1 MADQRPDRTVRI
13 LSTGTALPGPPI
25 DTEALAARFGMD
37 RLWRQWVDTFIGTRT
52 RHLALDLATGAP
64 RESLADLATTAAA
77 TALTRARVSAE
88 DIDLVVLGTATPDT
102 LMPATVNVVADRLGI
117 DGIPT
122 FQLQSGCSG
131 AVQTFDVA
139 TSLLAAGR
147 SRTAL
152 VIGGDVI
159 AKHYDVSADLG
170 ALPPEQ
176 LVNYVLFGDGAGA
189 AVLTAET
196 PETGEPGHD
205 DAPVVRTV
213 LTRLTGLG
221 REPGQVLRWYGLADR
236 HRAEAPA
243 NEDYK
248 AIEELVPELAAEVA
262 EELLDDLGWQ
272 RDEVGHLLPPQLSVT
287 MTEKIVKRLDFPLAD
302 EISVVGDT
310 GNNGNALLFFQ
321 LERLLDVMGPASRA
335 VAVAIESSKWICSG
349 LALEREP
356 LR

>member
-1 MADQRPDRTVRI
+1 MVDLHPDRTVRI

-25 DTEALAARFGMD
+25 DTEALAGRFGMD

-52 RHLALDLATGAP
+52 RHLALDLATGEP
-64 RESLADLATTAAA
+64 RESLADLATTAAG
-77 TALTRARVSAE
+77 TALARARVSAE
-88 DIDLVVLGTATPDT
+88 DIDLVVLGSATPDT

-117 DGIPT
+117 DGVPT

-139 TSLLAAGR
+139 TSLLATGR
-147 SRTAL
+147 YRTVL

-159 AKHYDVSADLG
+159 AKHYDVTTDLS

-189 AVLTAET
+189 AVLTA
-196 PETGEPGHD
+196 GPGHD

-213 LTRLTGLG
+213 LTRLAGLG

-236 HRAEAPA
+236 DRADAPA
-243 NEDYK
+243 HEDYK

-262 EELLDDLGWQ
+262 DELLDDLGWE
-272 RDEVGHLLPPQLSVT
+272 RDEVDYLLPPQLSVT
-287 MTEKIVKRLDFPLAD
+287 MTEKIVKRLDFPLAE
-302 EISVVGDT
+302 EISVVGET

-321 LERLLDVMGPASRA
+321 LEHLLDAMSAPSRA
-335 VAVAIESSKWICSG
+335 LAVAIESSKWIRSG
-349 LALEREP
+349 LALERNGDV
-356 LR
+356 